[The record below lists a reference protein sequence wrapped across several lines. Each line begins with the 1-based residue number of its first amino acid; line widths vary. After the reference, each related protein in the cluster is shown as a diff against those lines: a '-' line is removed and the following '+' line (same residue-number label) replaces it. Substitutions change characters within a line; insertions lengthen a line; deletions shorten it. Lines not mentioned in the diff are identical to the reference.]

1 MTDDALVHE
10 KPAADRVS
18 DEKLTGSALTRG
30 QPVDDAN
37 IGAEED
43 HPASTALLLV
53 AARLAYQQL
62 THRGAKLIGALLG
75 VTVAVVLMFTQLG
88 FKGALYDSA
97 VAVAEAFDGEI
108 ILTAPDFRTMSFN
121 PPWMPRDLLY
131 EARTVDGVASASPFY
146 MSTVQVVNPVDA
158 NFLTTWLYAFAPD
171 QPVFALPDVNKA
183 IPDLRLSQ
191 AAIIDRKSR
200 NELGILANEV
210 VQTGHLDLVL
220 PASSLSVQFVFTM
233 TGTFEIGPT
242 INVDGNIITSDMN
255 YYRYLHVPLDR
266 VSLGVVKVAKG
277 FDPVAVGDALAH
289 RFGSRARVF
298 LKPDFEDNE
307 INFYAHK
314 TPIGFIFNAGL
325 VVGIFVGIV
334 FIVQVLHGIISD
346 NIREYATLRAIGYNQ
361 GFFVRLVAIIAI
373 TIALVTYIPS
383 ILTTFLIY
391 QVASSATR
399 LPLILKDSYLIE
411 VLFLVIVMG
420 LVATFVTTKKLKQAD
435 PVDLF

>member
-1 MTDDALVHE
+1 MTDDALVRE
-10 KPAADRVS
+10 KPTESKVTTEGLTVEAFTGKPLAD
-18 DEKLTGSALTRG
+18 DT
-30 QPVDDAN
+30 N
-37 IGAEED
+37 ISGGDD
-43 HPASTALLLV
+43 HPRSMALLAV

-183 IPDLRLSQ
+183 IPKLRLSQ
-191 AAIIDRKSR
+191 AAIIDRTSR
-200 NELGILANEV
+200 NELGVLANEV
-210 VQTGHLDLVL
+210 VQTGQLDLVL

-242 INVDGNIITSDMN
+242 INVDGNIITSDIN

-277 FDPVAVGDALAH
+277 HDPIAVRDALAR

-298 LKPDFEDNE
+298 IKDDFTDNE
-307 INFYAHK
+307 IDFYAHK

-325 VVGIFVGIV
+325 AVGVFVGIV

-361 GFFVRLVAIIAI
+361 NFFVRLVAIIAT

-383 ILTTFLIY
+383 ILATLLIY
-391 QVASSATR
+391 KVASSATR
-399 LPLILKDSYLIE
+399 LPLILKTSYLVE
-411 VLFLVIVMG
+411 VLVLVIVMG
-420 LVATFVTTKKLKQAD
+420 FVATFVTTKKLKQAD

>member
-1 MTDDALVHE
+1 MTDDAIIGE
-10 KPAADRVS
+10 KMD
-18 DEKLTGSALTRG
+18 
-30 QPVDDAN
+30 DDASS
-37 IGAEED
+37 I
-43 HPASTALLLV
+43 ALFGV
-53 AARLAYQQL
+53 AVRLAYQQL

-108 ILTAPDFRTMSFN
+108 ILTSPDFQTMSFN

-146 MSTVQVVNPVDA
+146 ASTVQVVNPVDG

-171 QPVFALPDVNKA
+171 QPIFALPDVNRN
-183 IPDLRLSQ
+183 IPQIRLAQ
-191 AAIIDRKSR
+191 TAIIDRRSR
-200 NELGILANEV
+200 NELGLLASEV
-210 VQTGHLDLVL
+210 VRSGHLDLVL
-220 PASSLSVQFVFTM
+220 PAPSLAVQFVFTM
-233 TGTFEIGPT
+233 AGTFEIGPT
-242 INVDGNIITSDMN
+242 INVDGNIITSDLN
-255 YYRYLHVPLDR
+255 YYRYLRVPLDR
-266 VSLGVVKVAKG
+266 VSLGVVRVAKG
-277 FDPVAVGDALAH
+277 YDPPAVKEALDR

-298 LKPDFEDNE
+298 LKEEFTDNE
-307 INFYAHK
+307 TNFYARK

-325 VVGIFVGIV
+325 AVGVFVGIV

-361 GFFVRLVAIIAI
+361 SFFVRLVAVIAVS
-373 TIALVTYIPS
+373 IAVVTYLPS
-383 ILTTFLIY
+383 TLITLLIY
-391 QVASSATR
+391 KVASSVTK
-399 LPLILKDSYLIE
+399 LPLNLKESYLIE
-411 VLFLVIVMG
+411 VFLLVVTMG